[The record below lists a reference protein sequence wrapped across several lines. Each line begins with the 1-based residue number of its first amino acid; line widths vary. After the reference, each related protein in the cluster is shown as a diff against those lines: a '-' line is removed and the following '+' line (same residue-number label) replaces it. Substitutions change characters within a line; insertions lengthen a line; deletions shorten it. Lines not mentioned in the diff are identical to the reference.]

1 MNNAGMRQLQQG
13 YRALG
18 LNWLPSIGNFL
29 TVDFKRPAQPIYA
42 ALLREGVI
50 VRPVKNY
57 GLPNHLR
64 ITVGLPEQNTRLLRA
79 LKKVLAA

>member
-1 MNNAGMRQLQQG
+1 MLFRS
-13 YRALG
+13 
-18 LNWLPSIGNFL
+18 LPSIGNFL